1 MPWDEGSKVG
11 GSWVPVAIDCFSLD
25 GYMREKYICTL
36 VNVLT
41 NRQAD
46 DLIGL
51 PLYTPLTSQT
61 GNQVPVDVFSVDAT
75 TATKS
80 VPTKQGWCVTIY
92 MSVVYSTGIVHAFF
106 SLMGRDYICFHSFV
120 QYVGQNESHLTSTKI
135 WEELLNT
142 TWHELKN
149 RLY

>member
-1 MPWDEGSKVG
+1 
-11 GSWVPVAIDCFSLD
+11 
-25 GYMREKYICTL
+25 
-36 VNVLT
+36 
-41 NRQAD
+41 
-46 DLIGL
+46 
-51 PLYTPLTSQT
+51 
-61 GNQVPVDVFSVDAT
+61 
-75 TATKS
+75 
-80 VPTKQGWCVTIY
+80 

-106 SLMGRDYICFHSFV
+106 SLMGRDYISLLSFV